1 MKLSWKLP
9 PTMDIEGIRA
19 VKISKDYT
27 VEDATME
34 ELAEQIDDLEAI
46 NLSRAIAKKIE
57 DNLLGSNGFI
67 FLLIFS
73 NSISI

>member
-9 PTMDIEGIRA
+9 QTMDIEGIRA

-34 ELAEQIDDLEAI
+34 ELAEQIDDLESQGYI
-46 NLSRAIAKKIE
+46 VNVNLKVSLPKDEKE
-57 DNLLGSNGFI
+57 
-67 FLLIFS
+67 
-73 NSISI
+73 